1 MQASSTAPPRSGL
14 VGQVSPLRCGT
25 RVVTQLSHRSVC
37 PAHQNLVGVGVSV
50 RLSECSLAGCGQG
63 PLCWL
68 ADVFRIASSE
78 SPAGMYSP
86 ATHFCHNSI
95 VCWPAGMYSD
105 REREMQLPSV
115 PLIQRKSTALT
126 NVQY

>member
-50 RLSECSLAGCGQG
+50 RLSEMFAGQLRTEASLLAG
-63 PLCWL
+63 
-68 ADVFRIASSE
+68 
-78 SPAGMYSP
+78 
-86 ATHFCHNSI
+86 
-95 VCWPAGMYSD
+95 
-105 REREMQLPSV
+105 
-115 PLIQRKSTALT
+115 
-126 NVQY
+126 